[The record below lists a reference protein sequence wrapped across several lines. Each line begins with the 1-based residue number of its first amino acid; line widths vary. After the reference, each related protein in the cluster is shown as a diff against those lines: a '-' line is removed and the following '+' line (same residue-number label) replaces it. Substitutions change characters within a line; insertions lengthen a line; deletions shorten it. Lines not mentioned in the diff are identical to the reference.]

1 MSSITIR
8 NLTTYEEFKQV
19 LALEQQVWGFSD
31 PYDMVPPVVF
41 TITVKRGAI
50 LLGAFDE
57 HDRMVGFSYSLVGMK
72 NGKVLQ
78 WSHMTGVLPEHR
90 GGLGHRLKL
99 AQRERALELGYDL
112 IEWTFDPLQAMN
124 AHLNMTKLGCVA
136 EEYHRNVY
144 GESTSAL
151 HKGTPTDRLVAQW
164 HIAAPH
170 VVRRLE
176 SAPEMRFRAQEV
188 ADAPTV
194 NRTAM
199 AGPWLTCA
207 SIDLDLDARRFWL
220 EIPTGFTDIQLQAPE
235 LAMAWR
241 MHTREI
247 FETYFGRGYKV
258 VDFALNRQERCG
270 RYLLSRDEPSDA

>member
-1 MSSITIR
+1 MSSISIR
-8 NLTTYEEFKQV
+8 NLTTYDEFKQV
-19 LALEQQVWGFSD
+19 LDLERQVWGFSD

-57 HDRMVGFSYSLVGMK
+57 RDRMIGFSYSLVGMK
-72 NGKVLQ
+72 AGKPLQ
-78 WSHMTGVLPEHR
+78 WSHMTGVLPEYR

-99 AQRERALELGYDL
+99 AQRERALALGYDL

-144 GESTSAL
+144 GESTSDL

-164 HIAAPH
+164 HINEPH
-170 VVRRLE
+170 VARRLE
-176 SAPEMRFRAQEV
+176 TAPELRFRATEV
-188 ADAPTV
+188 ADAPLV

-199 AGPWLTCA
+199 SGAWRTCA
-207 SIDLDLDARRFWL
+207 SIDLNLEERRFWL
-220 EIPTGFTDIQLQAPE
+220 EIPTGFTDMQLHAPE
-235 LAMAWR
+235 LAMQWR

-247 FETYFGRGYKV
+247 FESYFKRGYRV
-258 VDFALNRQERCG
+258 VDFALDRDAGFG
-270 RYLLSRDEPSDA
+270 RYLLAAADLAA